1 MSKQVNDQDDVQPAS
16 ADVSQGVPTTT
27 DKVTTTTDTTE
38 TGTTPSSQST
48 ATPSQSGAKNSR
60 SRRRGKG
67 SSNTGSTAAS
77 TSATSPSEES
87 TSQQSTSKQS
97 SSEAGTAQT
106 GTKSAS
112 DTPMSTSAS
121 NTAKA
126 STSTASSTP
135 SAATTSSANKPS
147 NTPSSTTANSS
158 ASSASKPTSDKTGN
172 GTPPPSSSKGVG
184 GGGTHGGGEKSSGG
198 KSSGLAIALVLI
210 LAIALALVA
219 WQGWQRLDN
228 QQQRIDELAQQAE
241 GSASQQA
248 VSDLESRLDSGE
260 AERDEA
266 IQNTTG
272 ELRDEFDSYRSDVDE
287 TLGQV
292 LDQLSQ
298 EQDTDEREWL
308 HAEAA
313 YLLRLANQR
322 LQLEG
327 DVDGAA
333 ALLRTADARLV
344 DADNPALT
352 SVREEIANELSAL
365 DAVPQVDRTG
375 LYLALNAQQERIS
388 ELRLSQEIEEQ
399 AVTSGIEQPP
409 TGTFQRQLA
418 RFGEELKDL
427 VVVRH
432 HDEALEALITP
443 EQESYLRQSM
453 RLVLEQTQLAL
464 LNEEKE
470 LYDASIDKALQLLND
485 YYDTT
490 REETQ
495 SVIARLEELQQAEVK
510 PELPDISASQ
520 QELARFIENRYETRG
535 QSGGDS

>member
-1 MSKQVNDQDDVQPAS
+1 MSKQVNDQDDVQPTS
-16 ADVSQGVPTTT
+16 ADASQGVPKATDTAASTT
-27 DKVTTTTDTTE
+27 DATE
-38 TGTTPSSQST
+38 PSTPTTPPSST
-48 ATPSQSGAKNSR
+48 TPAQSGAKNSR

-67 SSNTGSTAAS
+67 SASSTAAS
-77 TSATSPSEES
+77 S
-87 TSQQSTSKQS
+87 T
-97 SSEAGTAQT
+97 
-106 GTKSAS
+106 
-112 DTPMSTSAS
+112 
-121 NTAKA
+121 TAKPA
-126 STSTASSTP
+126 E
-135 SAATTSSANKPS
+135 ATTSSSTAS
-147 NTPSSTTANSS
+147 PSSSAAQQSPSS
-158 ASSASKPTSDKTGN
+158 SSSTASKPASDKSSTGT
-172 GTPPPSSSKGVG
+172 TPPTGPKGSGSGSGSGSVQNG
-184 GGGTHGGGEKSSGG
+184 GG
-198 KSSGLAIALVLI
+198 KSGGGKSGGLAIALVII
-210 LAIALALVA
+210 LAIALAFIA
-219 WQGWQRLDN
+219 WQGGQRLESQQQRLD
-228 QQQRIDELAQQAE
+228 EVAQQAE

-266 IQNTTG
+266 LQSALSD
-272 ELRDEFDSYRSDVDE
+272 LRSEFESYRSDVDE

-333 ALLRTADARLV
+333 ALLRTADARLA

-352 SVREEIANELSAL
+352 PVREAIANELAAL

-388 ELRLSQEIEEQ
+388 SLRLSQEIEEQ
-399 AVTSGIEQPP
+399 AVSSSIEEPP

-443 EQESYLRQSM
+443 EQESYLRQSL

-495 SVIARLEELQQAEVK
+495 SVIARLEELKQAEVK

-520 QELARFIENRYETRG
+520 QALARFIDNRYETRG

>member
-1 MSKQVNDQDDVQPAS
+1 MSKQVNDQDDVQPTSSDA
-16 ADVSQGVPTTT
+16 SQGVPKTT
-27 DKVTTTTDTTE
+27 DEAASTTDATE
-38 TGTTPSSQST
+38 PSTPNTPPSSTPPAQS
-48 ATPSQSGAKNSR
+48 SAKNSR

-67 SSNTGSTAAS
+67 S
-77 TSATSPSEES
+77 
-87 TSQQSTSKQS
+87 
-97 SSEAGTAQT
+97 
-106 GTKSAS
+106 
-112 DTPMSTSAS
+112 
-121 NTAKA
+121 
-126 STSTASSTP
+126 
-135 SAATTSSANKPS
+135 ATTSSS
-147 NTPSSTTANSS
+147 TDSSTAKPADTTTSSSVASSSPSTAQPGSSSSSGS
-158 ASSASKPTSDKTGN
+158 ASSSPASGAATPNKPTSDKSSAGT
-172 GTPPPSSSKGVG
+172 TPPTGHKG
-184 GGGTHGGGEKSSGG
+184 SSGG
-198 KSSGLAIALVLI
+198 QSGGGKSGGLAIALVII

-219 WQGWQRLDN
+219 WQGWQRLES
-228 QQQRIDELAQQAE
+228 QQQRLDEVAQQAE

-248 VSDLESRLDSGE
+248 ISDLASRLDSGE

-266 IQNTTG
+266 LQSTLG
-272 ELRDEFDSYRSDVDE
+272 DLRSEFDSYRSNVDE

-327 DVDGAA
+327 DVGGAA
-333 ALLRTADARLV
+333 ALLRTADARLA

-352 SVREEIANELSAL
+352 PVREAIANELAAL
-365 DAVPQVDRTG
+365 DAVPQIDRTG

-388 ELRLSQEIEEQ
+388 SLRLSQEIEEQ
-399 AVTSGIEQPP
+399 AVSSSIEEPP

-427 VVVRH
+427 VVIRH

-443 EQESYLRQSM
+443 EQESYLRQSL

-464 LNEEKE
+464 LNEEKA

-495 SVIARLEELQQAEVK
+495 SVITRLEELKQAEVK
-510 PELPDISASQ
+510 PELPDISGSQ
-520 QELARFIENRYETRG
+520 QALARFIDNRYETRG

>member
-1 MSKQVNDQDDVQPAS
+1 MEAN
-16 ADVSQGVPTTT
+16 
-27 DKVTTTTDTTE
+27 
-38 TGTTPSSQST
+38 TP
-48 ATPSQSGAKNSR
+48 
-60 SRRRGKG
+60 
-67 SSNTGSTAAS
+67 
-77 TSATSPSEES
+77 
-87 TSQQSTSKQS
+87 
-97 SSEAGTAQT
+97 QT
-106 GTKSAS
+106 GTKPADVTPPNASAS
-112 DTPMSTSAS
+112 DTTKESMTKKSTDKE
-121 NTAKA
+121 N
-126 STSTASSTP
+126 TSTTPSKPSGAAASS
-135 SAATTSSANKPS
+135 PS
-147 NTPSSTTANSS
+147 NTPASASNSS
-158 ASSASKPTSDKTGN
+158 SAAAKPTPAKPTPDKDGNGPTRPPSHNSGGSAS
-172 GTPPPSSSKGVG
+172 G
-184 GGGTHGGGEKSSGG
+184 GGQGSGG
-198 KSSGLAIALVLI
+198 KGSGGKGSGLAVALVLI

-260 AERDEA
+260 AEREEA
-266 IQNTTG
+266 IQSTMG
-272 ELRDEFDSYRSDVDE
+272 ELRDEFDNYRSDVDE

-327 DVDGAA
+327 DVEGAA

-352 SVREEIANELSAL
+352 TVRSEIASELAAL
-365 DAVPQVDRTG
+365 DAVPQIDRTG
-375 LYLALNAQQERIS
+375 IYLALNAQQERIS
-388 ELRLSQEIEEQ
+388 GLRLSQEIEEQ

-418 RFGEELKDL
+418 RFGQELKDL
-427 VVVRH
+427 VVIRH

-443 EQESYLRQSM
+443 EQESYLRQSL
-453 RLVLEQTQLAL
+453 RLVLEQSQLAL
-464 LNEEKE
+464 LNEEQE
-470 LYDASIDKALQLLND
+470 LYEASIDKAIELLNG
-485 YYDTT
+485 YYDTS
-490 REETQ
+490 REEAQ
-495 SVIARLEELQQAEVK
+495 SVITRLQELKQAQVK

>member
-1 MSKQVNDQDDVQPAS
+1 MSKQVNDQDDVQPTS
-16 ADVSQGVPTTT
+16 ADASQGVPKTT
-27 DKVTTTTDTTE
+27 DKAASTTDATE
-38 TGTTPSSQST
+38 PSTPNTPPSSTTP
-48 ATPSQSGAKNSR
+48 AQSGAKNSR

-67 SSNTGSTAAS
+67 SPTASSTAAS
-77 TSATSPSEES
+77 S
-87 TSQQSTSKQS
+87 T
-97 SSEAGTAQT
+97 
-106 GTKSAS
+106 
-112 DTPMSTSAS
+112 
-121 NTAKA
+121 
-126 STSTASSTP
+126 TSTAKSTD
-135 SAATTSSANKPS
+135 TTSSSAASPS
-147 NTPSSTTANSS
+147 QSAAQPSPSSSSGS
-158 ASSASKPTSDKTGN
+158 ASSSPSSSAASSKPTSGKSSAGTTPPTGHKGSGN
-172 GTPPPSSSKGVG
+172 GQSG
-184 GGGTHGGGEKSSGG
+184 GG
-198 KSSGLAIALVLI
+198 KSGGLAIALVII
-210 LAIALALVA
+210 LAIALAFIA
-219 WQGWQRLDN
+219 WQGWQRLES
-228 QQQRIDELAQQAE
+228 QQQRLDEVAQQAE
-241 GSASQQA
+241 GSASQQT
-248 VSDLESRLDSGE
+248 VSDLESRIDSGE

-266 IQNTTG
+266 LQSTLSD
-272 ELRDEFDSYRSDVDE
+272 LRDEFDSYRSDVDE

-352 SVREEIANELSAL
+352 PVREAIANELAAL

-388 ELRLSQEIEEQ
+388 SLRLSQEIEEQ
-399 AVTSGIEQPP
+399 AVTSSIEEPP

-443 EQESYLRQSM
+443 EQESYLRQSL

-495 SVIARLEELQQAEVK
+495 SVITRLEELKQAEVK

-520 QELARFIENRYETRG
+520 QALARFIDNRYETRG
-535 QSGGDS
+535 QSGGES

>member
-1 MSKQVNDQDDVQPAS
+1 MSKQVNDQDDVQPTS
-16 ADVSQGVPTTT
+16 ADASQGVPKTTEKAASTT
-27 DKVTTTTDTTE
+27 DATE
-38 TGTTPSSQST
+38 PSAPTSPPSSATT
-48 ATPSQSGAKNSR
+48 ANSSGAKNSR

-67 SSNTGSTAAS
+67 SQNTGSPAASSPDSHSEKSSEKSTATTGTSQADVKPAEPSPSTAAS
-77 TSATSPSEES
+77 TA
-87 TSQQSTSKQS
+87 
-97 SSEAGTAQT
+97 A
-106 GTKSAS
+106 AS
-112 DTPMSTSAS
+112 
-121 NTAKA
+121 
-126 STSTASSTP
+126 P
-135 SAATTSSANKPS
+135 SAASP
-147 NTPSSTTANSS
+147 SS
-158 ASSASKPTSDKTGN
+158 ASSTGASATKPAANKTGSAASSV
-172 GTPPPSSSKGVG
+172 PPSSAAPKS
-184 GGGTHGGGEKSSGG
+184 GGTTGHGGNNDRGGNNHSGNSNGGNGG
-198 KSSGLAIALVLI
+198 KKGSGLAIALVLI

-219 WQGWQRLDN
+219 WQGWQRLDS
-228 QQQRIDELAQQAE
+228 QQQRIDELAQQTE

-248 VSDLESRLDSGE
+248 VSELESRLDNGE

-266 IQNTTG
+266 LQSALSD
-272 ELRDEFDSYRSDVDE
+272 LRSEFDSYRSDVDE
-287 TLGQV
+287 TLSDV

-327 DVDGAA
+327 DVEGAA
-333 ALLRTADARLV
+333 ALLRTADARLA

-352 SVREEIANELSAL
+352 PVREAIANELAAL

-388 ELRLSQEIEEQ
+388 TLRLSQEIEEQ
-399 AVTSGIEQPP
+399 AVTSSIEQPP
-409 TGTFQRQLA
+409 SGTFQRQLA

-443 EQESYLRQSM
+443 EQESYLRQSL

-464 LNEEKE
+464 LNEEKA

-495 SVIARLEELQQAEVK
+495 SVIARLEELKQAEVK

-520 QELARFIENRYETRG
+520 QELARFIDNRYETRG
-535 QSGGDS
+535 QSGGDA

>member
-1 MSKQVNDQDDVQPAS
+1 MSKQVNDQDDVQPTS
-16 ADVSQGVPTTT
+16 ADASQGVPKTT
-27 DKVTTTTDTTE
+27 DKAASTTDATE
-38 TGTTPSSQST
+38 PNTPT
-48 ATPSQSGAKNSR
+48 ATPSSTTPAQSDAKNSR

-67 SSNTGSTAAS
+67 SPAASSTAAS
-77 TSATSPSEES
+77 SATSTAKPTDTTTSNASAPGTPKESATSPASAS
-87 TSQQSTSKQS
+87 PSSAQPSPS
-97 SSEAGTAQT
+97 SSSG
-106 GTKSAS
+106 
-112 DTPMSTSAS
+112 
-121 NTAKA
+121 
-126 STSTASSTP
+126 
-135 SAATTSSANKPS
+135 
-147 NTPSSTTANSS
+147 S
-158 ASSASKPTSDKTGN
+158 ASSSPSSNAASSKPTSDKSSAGT
-172 GTPPPSSSKGVG
+172 TPPTGHKGSSQ
-184 GGGTHGGGEKSSGG
+184 SSGG
-198 KSSGLAIALVLI
+198 KSGGGKSGGLAIALVVI
-210 LAIALALVA
+210 LAIALVFVA
-219 WQGWQRLDN
+219 WQGWQRLDS
-228 QQQRIDELAQQAE
+228 QQQRLDELAQQTE

-266 IQNTTG
+266 LQSTLG
-272 ELRDEFDSYRSDVDE
+272 DLRDEFDSYRSDVDE

-352 SVREEIANELSAL
+352 PVREAIANELAAL
-365 DAVPQVDRTG
+365 DAVPQIDRTG
-375 LYLALNAQQERIS
+375 LYLALNAQQQRIS
-388 ELRLSQEIEEQ
+388 SLRLSQEIEEQ
-399 AVTSGIEQPP
+399 AVTSSIEEPP

-427 VVVRH
+427 VVIRH

-443 EQESYLRQSM
+443 EQESYLRQSL

-464 LNEEKE
+464 LNEEKA

-495 SVIARLEELQQAEVK
+495 SVITRLEELKQAEVK

-535 QSGGDS
+535 QSGGDA

>member
-1 MSKQVNDQDDVQPAS
+1 MSKQVNDQDDVQPTSTDA
-16 ADVSQGVPTTT
+16 SQGVPKTT
-27 DKVTTTTDTTE
+27 DKTASTTDATE
-38 TGTTPSSQST
+38 PSTPTPPPSS
-48 ATPSQSGAKNSR
+48 ATTSHSGAKNSR

-67 SSNTGSTAAS
+67 SQSTGSPAAS
-77 TSATSPSEES
+77 SPDSHSEKSTATTGTQADAKPAD
-87 TSQQSTSKQS
+87 KS
-97 SSEAGTAQT
+97 SST
-106 GTKSAS
+106 
-112 DTPMSTSAS
+112 
-121 NTAKA
+121 
-126 STSTASSTP
+126 
-135 SAATTSSANKPS
+135 
-147 NTPSSTTANSS
+147 
-158 ASSASKPTSDKTGN
+158 ASSASKSSSTAATSPSAASPSSTLSTGASATKPTANKTGS
-172 GTPPPSSSKGVG
+172 TSSSATPSSATPKS
-184 GGGTHGGGEKSSGG
+184 GGGTGHGGGNERVGNSSGG
-198 KSSGLAIALVLI
+198 NGGKKGSGLAIALVLI

-219 WQGWQRLDN
+219 WQGWQRLDS
-228 QQQRIDELAQQAE
+228 QQQRIDELAQQTE

-248 VSDLESRLDSGE
+248 VSELESRLDSGE

-266 IQNTTG
+266 LQSALSD
-272 ELRDEFDSYRSDVDE
+272 LRSEFDSYRSDVDE
-287 TLGQV
+287 TLSDV

-327 DVDGAA
+327 DVEGAA
-333 ALLRTADARLV
+333 ALLRTADARLA

-352 SVREEIANELSAL
+352 PVREAIANELAAL

-388 ELRLSQEIEEQ
+388 DLRLSQEIEQ
-399 AVTSGIEQPP
+399 QPVTSGIEEPP

-443 EQESYLRQSM
+443 EQESYLRQSL

-464 LNEEKE
+464 LNEEKA

-485 YYDTT
+485 YYDTS

-495 SVIARLEELQQAEVK
+495 SVITRLQELKEAEVK

-520 QELARFIENRYETRG
+520 QELARFIDNRYETRG
-535 QSGGDS
+535 QSGGDA

>member
-1 MSKQVNDQDDVQPAS
+1 MSKQVNDQDDVQPTSSDA
-16 ADVSQGVPTTT
+16 SQGVPKTT
-27 DKVTTTTDTTE
+27 DKAASTTDATE
-38 TGTTPSSQST
+38 PSTPNTPPSSTTP
-48 ATPSQSGAKNSR
+48 AQSGAKNSR

-67 SSNTGSTAAS
+67 SSTASSTAAS
-77 TSATSPSEES
+77 SAAKPADTSTPNS
-87 TSQQSTSKQS
+87 TGS
-97 SSEAGTAQT
+97 SS
-106 GTKSAS
+106 
-112 DTPMSTSAS
+112 
-121 NTAKA
+121 
-126 STSTASSTP
+126 P
-135 SAATTSSANKPS
+135 SAAQPGSSSSSGSTSSS
-147 NTPSSTTANSS
+147 PSSS
-158 ASSASKPTSDKTGN
+158 AGSSKPTSDKSSA
-172 GTPPPSSSKGVG
+172 GTSPPTSHKGSGSGQSG
-184 GGGTHGGGEKSSGG
+184 GGGKSG
-198 KSSGLAIALVLI
+198 GLAIALVII
-210 LAIALALVA
+210 LAIALAFVA

-228 QQQRIDELAQQAE
+228 QQQRLDELAQQAE

-266 IQNTTG
+266 LQSTLG
-272 ELRDEFDSYRSDVDE
+272 DLRDEFDSYRSDVDE

-333 ALLRTADARLV
+333 ALLRTADERLV

-352 SVREEIANELSAL
+352 PVREAIANELAAL

-388 ELRLSQEIEEQ
+388 SLRLSQEIEEQ
-399 AVTSGIEQPP
+399 AVTSSIEQPP

-443 EQESYLRQSM
+443 EQESYLRQSL

-495 SVIARLEELQQAEVK
+495 SVIARLQELKEAEVK

-520 QELARFIENRYETRG
+520 QELARFIDNRYETRG

>member
-1 MSKQVNDQDDVQPAS
+1 MSKQVNDQDDVQPTSSDA
-16 ADVSQGVPTTT
+16 SQGVPKTT
-27 DKVTTTTDTTE
+27 DKAASTTDATE
-38 TGTTPSSQST
+38 PSKPNTPPSSTTP
-48 ATPSQSGAKNSR
+48 AQSGAKNSR

-67 SSNTGSTAAS
+67 SPTAGSTAA
-77 TSATSPSEES
+77 
-87 TSQQSTSKQS
+87 
-97 SSEAGTAQT
+97 
-106 GTKSAS
+106 
-112 DTPMSTSAS
+112 
-121 NTAKA
+121 
-126 STSTASSTP
+126 TSTAK
-135 SAATTSSANKPS
+135 SADTTSSNAASPS
-147 NTPSSTTANSS
+147 QSAAQPSPSSSSGS
-158 ASSASKPTSDKTGN
+158 ASSSPSSSAASSKPTSDKSSAGTTPPTGHKGSGN
-172 GTPPPSSSKGVG
+172 GQSD
-184 GGGTHGGGEKSSGG
+184 GG
-198 KSSGLAIALVLI
+198 KSGGSKSGGLAIALVII
-210 LAIALALVA
+210 LAIALAFVA
-219 WQGWQRLDN
+219 WQGWQRLES
-228 QQQRIDELAQQAE
+228 QQQRLDEVAQQAE
-241 GSASQQA
+241 GSASQQT

-266 IQNTTG
+266 LQSTLG
-272 ELRDEFDSYRSDVDE
+272 DLRDEFDSYRSDVDE

-352 SVREEIANELSAL
+352 PVRAAIANELAAL

-388 ELRLSQEIEEQ
+388 SLRLSQEIEEQ
-399 AVTSGIEQPP
+399 AVTSSIEQPP

-443 EQESYLRQSM
+443 EQESYLRQSL

-495 SVIARLEELQQAEVK
+495 SVITRLQELKEAEVK

-520 QELARFIENRYETRG
+520 QELARFIDNRYKTRG